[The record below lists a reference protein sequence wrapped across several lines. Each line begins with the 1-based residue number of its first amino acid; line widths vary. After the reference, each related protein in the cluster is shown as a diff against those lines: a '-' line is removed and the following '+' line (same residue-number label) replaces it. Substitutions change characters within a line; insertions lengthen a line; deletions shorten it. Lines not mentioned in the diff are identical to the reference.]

1 MTKQAGANVSP
12 ADDPTRT
19 FASGQR
25 CQSRPVGID
34 AVEMVGASDKFAE
47 LQFTRLIERD
57 HAQGCPAADA
67 TNRRASRSITRTTL
81 QRANN
86 HSGDVWAPG
95 MLVIFRAEVMP
106 GRERA
111 DTTFLVKEL
120 LPKGSWSSR
129 SRASVKR
136 DF

>member
-1 MTKQAGANVSP
+1 MTKQASATVSP
-12 ADDPTRT
+12 TDDPTRT

-67 TNRRASRSITRTTL
+67 PNRGDRK
-81 QRANN
+81 
-86 HSGDVWAPG
+86 SGVRRLDAA
-95 MLVIFRAEVMP
+95 LY
-106 GRERA
+106 
-111 DTTFLVKEL
+111 
-120 LPKGSWSSR
+120 
-129 SRASVKR
+129 
-136 DF
+136 